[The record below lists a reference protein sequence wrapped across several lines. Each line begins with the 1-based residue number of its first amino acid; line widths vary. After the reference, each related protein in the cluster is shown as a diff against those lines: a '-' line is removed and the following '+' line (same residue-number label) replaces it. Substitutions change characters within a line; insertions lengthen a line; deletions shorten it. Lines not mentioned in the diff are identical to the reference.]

1 MNDNYYGL
9 TKEEYI
15 GLLKECGMCTKK
27 WTYAKQKQFD
37 ERRKVKNELALI
49 NIFQQNSNKLIN
61 LENRRFLITTLG
73 KESKKLINSKYT
85 YKKISKEQ
93 IIGE

>member
-1 MNDNYYGL
+1 MDENYYGL

-37 ERRKVKNELALI
+37 ERRKEILRAKNEKPGFI
-49 NIFQQNSNKLIN
+49 KRIFS
-61 LENRRFLITTLG
+61 R
-73 KESKKLINSKYT
+73 KKK
-85 YKKISKEQ
+85 
-93 IIGE
+93 